1 MNSIYDRPMFQTP
14 QRRAGGGIMAGI
26 APINEGMGPMKL
38 NDGGFMSSDL
48 VQQANEVSKFFFD
61 PTDPIDQISM
71 GLIFFP
77 PAAAAAR
84 LVSMG
89 IKGAKLAKQ
98 VQKHKQA
105 RDAVEQQIGTEP
117 LKDLT
122 TRLSLGTSVGIQA
135 ADEATVLPEVG
146 DSLVELKDALLAP
159 AEGQVAQMNQGG
171 IAMLAN
177 GGEAKTE
184 DVKPDIPDDIKG
196 FLDFYEMDFETF
208 MKMPENQQQVYIEN
222 FQDRQDLI
230 DTTLDNP
237 LASFIAS
244 GGDAI
249 NALLEA
255 PGDIYDSIKY
265 SGIAKMLGVTDPLAE
280 PVDDPSF
287 QEDREAAIEQ
297 QAPTRASFEE
307 YEGALKQPTL
317 PETPVSEETKEKLDI
332 PVPEEKKPTTLLGR
346 VIDGLDTIT
355 GGKIDDPMKRRALL
369 AAVGG
374 RELGESRGQAY
385 VKALQEQELIDIKR
399 KEQESA
405 AQARIANQI
414 PEIAKTIEYLK
425 TQMPGTPV
433 GEILT
438 VFLNKGSDSQKQAA
452 KIISDQATALREDPM
467 SQGRFEDDNKARSA
481 QGLAPLSFDQWVIE
495 TATRIARAAFF
506 ESDLGSSST
515 NQMSLEEMQE
525 ILAKQ
530 KE

>member
-1 MNSIYDRPMFQTP
+1 MNSIYNRPMFQNP

-61 PTDPIDQISM
+61 PTDPIDQMSM
-71 GLIFFP
+71 ALIFFP

-105 RDAVEQQIGTEP
+105 RDAVEQQIGKEP
-117 LKDLT
+117 FKDLT
-122 TRLSLGTSVGIQA
+122 TQLSYGTSGLLQA
-135 ADEATVLPEVG
+135 KEEAKVLPQIG

-177 GGEAKTE
+177 GGEAKPE
-184 DVKPDIPDDIKG
+184 VPDDIKG

-208 MKMPENQQQVYIEN
+208 MKLPEEKQQVYIEN

-230 DTTLDNP
+230 DITLDNP

-317 PETPVSEETKEKLDI
+317 PETPVSDETKEKLDI
-332 PVPEEKKPTTLLGR
+332 PVPKEKEPTTLLGR

-385 VKALQEQELIDIKR
+385 VKALQEQELIDIRR

-425 TQMPGTPV
+425 TQMPGTSV

-467 SQGRFEDDNKARSA
+467 SQGRFEKDNEVRSA
-481 QGLAPLSFDQWVIE
+481 QGLAPLNFDQWIIE

-515 NQMSLEEMQE
+515 EQMSLEEMQE